1 MFFNLQQD
9 VRSDGRSRLDYRTKD
24 MEPHVISSAHGS
36 VRFRLAET
44 DVIVAAK
51 VELGTPDQDRPDQGK
66 IEFLVDW

>member
-1 MFFNLQQD
+1 
-9 VRSDGRSRLDYRTKD
+9 
-24 MEPHVISSAHGS
+24 MEPHVVSSAHGS

-51 VELGTPDQDRPDQGK
+51 VELGTPDVDRPEQGK